1 MVLSRLLAREQR
13 AFLGR
18 SRRGWDPHLARVR
31 AFIGD
36 ALDQADAADDARPTL
51 ILGAGSGL
59 EIPWRR
65 APKDTVGW
73 DADPCSRLRTLLR
86 HRRFPEW
93 VFADLTGGLAALEA
107 TVRRACIDP
116 MGRRRTPE
124 QAMERLAGLLPSLDP
139 QADALRAWI
148 ETHRPSTVIVANVLG
163 QIGCVAQRQVEGAFG
178 GMDPW
183 DDAFPASDR
192 LAKSLD
198 AWTAR
203 ALAAVLGCLASSGAE
218 VWMVHD
224 RAVLWGE
231 PDIAL
236 GPIQEDWRAQ
246 LLSSGTLNVSD
257 PWCGLE
263 PLDLLRAMNRVRL
276 ERWLW
281 RLDQGQLHIMEAV
294 AYSSKGSSRGTLGV
308 GTCDSSPT

>member
-18 SRRGWDPHLARVR
+18 SRRGWEPHLARVR

-36 ALDQADAADDARPTL
+36 ALDQADGARTTL

-65 APKDTVGW
+65 APKATVGW
-73 DADPCSRLRTLLR
+73 DADPWSRLRTLLR
-86 HRRFPEW
+86 HRRFPYW
-93 VFADLTGGLAALEA
+93 IFADLTGGLADLEA
-107 TVRRACIDP
+107 TARRARIDP
-116 MGRRRTPE
+116 MGRRRAPE
-124 QAMERLAGLLPSLDP
+124 QAMERLAGLLPSLTP
-139 QADALRAWI
+139 KADALRAWI
-148 ETHRPSTVIVANVLG
+148 ETHRPGTVIVANVLG

-192 LAKSLD
+192 LAKALD
-198 AWTAR
+198 AWTGR

-224 RAVLWGE
+224 RAVLWGD
-231 PDIAL
+231 PAITL
-236 GPIQEDWRAQ
+236 GPTQEDWRAQ
-246 LLSSGTLNVSD
+246 LLGPETLNASD

-263 PLDLLRAMNRVRL
+263 PLKPLSAMDRVRL

-308 GTCDSSPT
+308 GTRDSSPI